1 MDKTDKLLTAQE
13 QAALEK
19 VAEQGDTNAQR
30 AQALLNINAGM
41 QHKEAAEAAGLTVG
55 QTNYALKKFR
65 TQRLLAFPGALAYLE
80 EETAVVEPEPVAEPE
95 TAEPVNKTQTR
106 INMLLAELDKLVD
119 DLRSALPDA
128 DNSPYSPLRLIGLVR
143 DNLSKYT
150 PEVQLQILEQFEG
163 MSRDDLMDV
172 DTWKGIA
179 YMIAYSAQF
188 QVTQTRDRLNAQMP
202 QPLKPDTI
210 LQFIK
215 DGLDRLMPEIAK
227 DLAGT
232 LEGASREDLKDPDT
246 WKGMVYML
254 SYSAQF
260 QASQTKDKL
269 NESLP
274 SPIKPDT
281 LWNLFRDSLNRVT
294 PDVAKQILAS
304 FEGAT
309 RDDLLD
315 PDTWKGVW
323 YMLNYSLQFQAEQ
336 IKARLLG
343 EAEEETE

>member
-1 MDKTDKLLTAQE
+1 MDQTDNLLTTQE

-19 VAEQGDTNAQR
+19 IAEQGDTNAQR
-30 AQALLNINAGM
+30 AQALLYINAGM

-55 QTNYALKKFR
+55 QANYALKKFR

-80 EETAVVEPEPVAEPE
+80 EATAVTEPEPELAK
-95 TAEPVNKTQTR
+95 PVSKTQTR
-106 INMLLAELDKLVD
+106 IDNLLAELDKLVV
-119 DLRSALPDA
+119 DLRAALPDA

-143 DNLSKYT
+143 ENLSKYT
-150 PEVQLQILEQFEG
+150 PEVQLHILEQFEG
-163 MSRDDLMDV
+163 MSREDLMDV

-188 QVTQTRDRLNAQMP
+188 QVSQTKDRLNAQMP

-232 LEGASREDLKDPDT
+232 LEGASRDDLKDPDT

-269 NESLP
+269 NETLP
-274 SPIKPDT
+274 GPIKPDT
-281 LWNLFRDSLNRVT
+281 LWKLFKDSLNRVT
-294 PDVAKQILAS
+294 PDVAKQIIAS

-343 EAEEETE
+343 EAEEETK

>member
-1 MDKTDKLLTAQE
+1 MDQTDNLLTTQE

-19 VAEQGDTNAQR
+19 IAEQGDTNAQR
-30 AQALLNINAGM
+30 AQALLYINAGM

-55 QTNYALKKFR
+55 QANYALKKFR

-80 EETAVVEPEPVAEPE
+80 EATAVTKPEPELAKPVS
-95 TAEPVNKTQTR
+95 KTQTR
-106 INMLLAELDKLVD
+106 IDILLAELDKLVV
-119 DLRSALPDA
+119 DLRAALPDA

-143 DNLSKYT
+143 ENLSKYT
-150 PEVQLQILEQFEG
+150 PEVQLHILEQFEG
-163 MSRDDLMDV
+163 MSREDLMDV

-188 QVTQTRDRLNAQMP
+188 QVSQTKDRLNAQMP

-232 LEGASREDLKDPDT
+232 LEGASRDDLKDPDT

-269 NESLP
+269 NETLP
-274 SPIKPDT
+274 GPIKPDT
-281 LWNLFRDSLNRVT
+281 LWKLFKDSLNRVT
-294 PDVAKQILAS
+294 PDVAKQIIAS

-336 IKARLLG
+336 IKVRLLG
-343 EAEEETE
+343 ETEEETK

>member
-1 MDKTDKLLTAQE
+1 MDQTDNLLTTQE

-19 VAEQGDTNAQR
+19 IAEQGDTNAQR
-30 AQALLNINAGM
+30 AQALLYINAGM

-55 QTNYALKKFR
+55 QANYALKKFR

-80 EETAVVEPEPVAEPE
+80 EATAVTKPEPELAKPVS
-95 TAEPVNKTQTR
+95 KTQTR
-106 INMLLAELDKLVD
+106 IDILLAELDKLVV
-119 DLRSALPDA
+119 DLRAALPDA

-143 DNLSKYT
+143 ENLSKYT
-150 PEVQLQILEQFEG
+150 PEVQLHILEQFEG
-163 MSRDDLMDV
+163 MSREDLMDV

-188 QVTQTRDRLNAQMP
+188 QVSQTKDRLNAQMP

-232 LEGASREDLKDPDT
+232 LEGASRDDLKDPDT

-269 NESLP
+269 NETLP
-274 SPIKPDT
+274 GPIKPDT
-281 LWNLFRDSLNRVT
+281 LWKLFKDSLNRVT
-294 PDVAKQILAS
+294 PDVAKQIIAS

-336 IKARLLG
+336 IKVRLLG
-343 EAEEETE
+343 EAEEETK

>member
-1 MDKTDKLLTAQE
+1 MDQTDNLLTTQE

-19 VAEQGDTNAQR
+19 IAEQGDTNAQR
-30 AQALLNINAGM
+30 AQALLYINAGM

-55 QTNYALKKFR
+55 QANYALKKFR

-80 EETAVVEPEPVAEPE
+80 EATAVTKPEPELAKPVS
-95 TAEPVNKTQTR
+95 KTQTR
-106 INMLLAELDKLVD
+106 IDILLAELDKLVV
-119 DLRSALPDA
+119 DLRAALPDA

-143 DNLSKYT
+143 ENLSKYT
-150 PEVQLQILEQFEG
+150 PEVQLHILEQFEG
-163 MSRDDLMDV
+163 MSREDLMDV

-188 QVTQTRDRLNAQMP
+188 QVSQTKDRLNAQMP

-232 LEGASREDLKDPDT
+232 LEGASRDDLKDPDT

-269 NESLP
+269 NETLP
-274 SPIKPDT
+274 GPIKPDT
-281 LWNLFRDSLNRVT
+281 LWKLFKDSLNRVT
-294 PDVAKQILAS
+294 PDVAKQIIAS

-315 PDTWKGVW
+315 LDTWKGVW

-336 IKARLLG
+336 IKVRLLG
-343 EAEEETE
+343 EAEEETK

>member
-1 MDKTDKLLTAQE
+1 MDKADDLLTTQE
-13 QAALEK
+13 QAVLEK
-19 VAEQGDTNAQR
+19 VAEQGDINAQR
-30 AQALLNINAGM
+30 AQALLNINTGM
-41 QHKEAAEAAGLTVG
+41 SHKEAAEAAGLTVG
-55 QTNYALKKFR
+55 QANYALKKFR
-65 TQRLLAFPGALAYLE
+65 TQRLLAFPGALAFLE
-80 EETAVVEPEPVAEPE
+80 EAPPSPEPAPIPE
-95 TAEPVNKTQTR
+95 TAEPADKIQTR
-106 INMLLAELDKLVD
+106 INALLTELDKLVD
-119 DLRSALPDA
+119 DLRAALPDA

-143 DNLSKYT
+143 ENLSKYT

-163 MSRDDLMDV
+163 MSRDDLMDI

-188 QVTQTRDRLNAQMP
+188 QVSQTRDRLNEQMP

-215 DGLDRLMPEIAK
+215 DGLDRVTPEIAK
-227 DLAGT
+227 ELAGT

-260 QASQTKDKL
+260 QATQTKDKL
-269 NESLP
+269 NETLP

-281 LWNLFRDSLNRVT
+281 LWNLFKDSLNRLT
-294 PDVAKQILAS
+294 PDVAKQIIAS

-336 IKARLLG
+336 IKVRLLG
-343 EAEEETE
+343 EAEEEAE